1 MSDQLSVAIGSGAWH
16 VQSATIVPNPLLP
29 DIPREKQYYDYT
41 RQMQIEGEDYLG
53 DLSDVSAGEE
63 LTVDDFC
70 GKNDEIQGYIRR
82 HIHKTKKNGNV
93 HGNMFKKRPKRQR
106 KIKKFD
112 DDPAIRRGDPIWV
125 STHTE
130 GHYSAHGRASM
141 FALKLREDVTSDVK
155 GGTVIVPIQSQD
167 QIVRIRPRI
176 AGGQQAK
183 KI

>member
-1 MSDQLSVAIGSGAWH
+1 MSDQLSVVIGSGAWH
-16 VQSATIVPNPLLP
+16 VQSATVVPNPLDP
-29 DIPREKQYYDYT
+29 DIPREKKYYDYE
-41 RQMQIEGEDYLG
+41 RQMQVTGEDYLG
-53 DLSDVSAGEE
+53 DLSGVSVGEE

-82 HIHKTKKNGNV
+82 RIHKTKKTGNV

-106 KIKKFD
+106 KIKEFD
-112 DDPAIRRGDPIWV
+112 DKPAIKRGDPIWV

-130 GHYSAHGRASM
+130 GHYTAHGRASM
-141 FALKLREDVTSDVK
+141 FALKIRKDDEEGLS
-155 GGTVIVPIQSQD
+155 GTVIVPILSQD